1 MTALNYREAEL
12 NNLLDYLAEASTPD
26 QAFEVRNKI
35 LEVTHRDRGNTN
47 ALKGYIHME
56 GIPTDISDESDDE
69 VINRPAAVEC
79 ISSGS
84 EYEPNH
90 QAGDSPTSMTNP
102 LKTNN
107 NSFIRSHMTS

>member
-12 NNLLDYLAEASTPD
+12 DNLLDCLAEASTPD
-26 QAFEVRNKI
+26 QAFAVRTKI

-47 ALKGYIHME
+47 ALKGYITLE
-56 GIPTDISDESDDE
+56 GVPSEISDESE
-69 VINRPAAVEC
+69 EEMMQRPAAVEC

-90 QAGDSPTSMTNP
+90 QAGDSPTSMGNP
-102 LKTNN
+102 LQ
-107 NSFIRSHMTS
+107 M